1 MPVYKRGGIWYAR
14 VQVGNRRVERS
25 VASGGQKEAKELEAA
40 LRQRLESDRHAK
52 RVGRSLDRTFGE
64 ALLEYLKQPETQALR
79 SYPYLLS
86 KAALIR
92 PHLETTALEQVP
104 EAAEQMKQTFL
115 AAGLKPATINR
126 RLALVRRILRL
137 SYRPWRW
144 LKAPLSLTLL
154 TEDNERHVYP
164 SAEVTRQLAAACPDK
179 DAGDALLVIFFTGM
193 RRGEFF
199 MVNAD
204 PTHAREGFIHLYS
217 GTKTNRPGRIPIVE
231 EIAPIVARMPLDL
244 TPNQLRRNFET
255 ARAAIGWDDLH
266 LHDLRHGYAS
276 WLAAADADFLDVMSL
291 LRHVSPAST
300 KRYTHLLDKRL
311 QAAVS
316 RAATAEKRRG
326 RKRRKLRVVA

>member
-1 MPVYKRGGIWYAR
+1 MPVYKRGGVWYAR
-14 VQVGNRRVERS
+14 VQVGSRRVERS
-25 VASGGQKEAKELEAA
+25 VGAGGQKEAKELETA

-52 RVGRSLDRTFGE
+52 RIGRSLDRTFGE
-64 ALLEYLKQPETQALR
+64 ALVEYLKQPQTQALR
-79 SYPYLLS
+79 SYKSLKS
-86 KAALIR
+86 KAALVR
-92 PHLETTALEQVP
+92 PHLESIPLEQVP

-115 AAGLKPATINR
+115 SEGLKPATINR

-144 LKAPLSLTLL
+144 LKAPLSISLL

-164 SAEVTRQLAAACPDK
+164 SADIARKLAAACPHK

-193 RRGEFF
+193 RRSEFF
-199 MVNAD
+199 LVNKNPSLAHD
-204 PTHAREGFIHLYS
+204 GFIHLYS
-217 GTKTNRPGRIPIVE
+217 GTKTNRPGRIPIVD
-231 EIAPIVARMPLDL
+231 EIAPIIARMPLDL
-244 TPNQLRRNFET
+244 TPNQLRRNFEA
-255 ARAAIGWDDLH
+255 ARKAIEWDDLH

-311 QAAVS
+311 RNAVT
-316 RAATAEKRRG
+316 RAATAEKRRS
-326 RKRRKLRVVA
+326 KKLKVVKGGS